1 MNYSIIRLS
10 ILFVVF
16 CCFTAC
22 DAEQQEFE
30 EMLKQQQAEE
40 AFPDYTVVRPIP
52 IELEQGMPE
61 ADKKEM
67 LSVADATHPAK
78 WLLSQY
84 QQLPVHDINRDVFYY
99 SSLLTRIEANVHED
113 QRVIANRVVQVTNQ
127 LKEKNIDVTHD
138 ELLNGFANYLE
149 NKANKTYVFG
159 EIIANYSNLRQ
170 QGRGHQQSLDLLFQ
184 LLQKK

>member
-1 MNYSIIRLS
+1 MNYSVNSLS
-10 ILFVVF
+10 ILVVVGF
-16 CCFTAC
+16 LSAC

-30 EMLKQQQAEE
+30 EMLKQRQAEE
-40 AFPDYTVVRPIP
+40 ATPDYAVVRPIP

-61 ADKKEM
+61 ADEKEM

-84 QQLPVHDINRDVFYY
+84 QQRPAHDVKRDVFYY
-99 SSLLTRIEANVHED
+99 SNLLTRIEDNVHED
-113 QRVIANRVVQVTNQ
+113 QRVIANRIVQITNQ
-127 LKEKNIDVTHD
+127 LKEKNIVVTHD
-138 ELLNGFANYLE
+138 ELLNGFADYLE
-149 NKANKTYVFG
+149 HKANKTYVFG

-170 QGRGHQQSLDLLFQ
+170 QGREHQQSLELLFQ